1 MRCASQRISLGYRQ
15 ITRSWLNKTSD
26 AIQYVPAVHAVPVPA
41 CISWTTATFFESI
54 RRNNVFFLNR
64 NKEYRIVAV
73 IRCRW
78 RRKHRIV
85 FINIDDWLIVAVSIS
100 NTLVFT
106 VQNGVQNGAFPFSL
120 SLSQYHIASENKHIL
135 FPLRS
140 SPVLISY
147 SILALFAVGALV
159 QEVFY
164 CNASHS
170 SQVKRRRKRQPFF
183 PRWCYYQ
190 SYPSFLGY
198 CCVAEEILSVRQ
210 CSHLPMQRQKV

>member
-1 MRCASQRISLGYRQ
+1 MTYFTSFWTFRRGKNPEKNPEKESQFEVVLVADEITFFFWIGTKSIELWPLLDVDEEGSIALSLLTSMIDWLWRCRSVTLWCLLYRMVRFRFRFRFHFLNIILQARTSIFVWNWISQR
-15 ITRSWLNKTSD
+15 
-26 AIQYVPAVHAVPVPA
+26 
-41 CISWTTATFFESI
+41 SI
-54 RRNNVFFLNR
+54 DP
-64 NKEYRIVAV
+64 Y
-73 IRCRW
+73 
-78 RRKHRIV
+78 
-85 FINIDDWLIVAVSIS
+85 FI
-100 NTLVFT
+100 
-106 VQNGVQNGAFPFSL
+106 P
-120 SLSQYHIASENKHIL
+120 
-135 FPLRS
+135 S